1 MTLDRGTPWRAL
13 RSLLIGAA
21 RRPRLLLATAA
32 WALRFAWKARGN
44 LIAARGR
51 VYKLTLFTHNFMD
64 ACSLDRERIDAC
76 VFMAIT
82 QDGPLSMCA
91 YNARRD
97 RYLLRPLATAN
108 GQWQPLATSTG
119 PISSFPIKLLKGR
132 AREGWLRE
140 HRGSRPPLGKEA
152 HP

>member
-1 MTLDRGTPWRAL
+1 M
-13 RSLLIGAA
+13 
-21 RRPRLLLATAA
+21 A
-32 WALRFAWKARGN
+32 WALRFAWKAKRK

-51 VYKLTLFTHNFMD
+51 VHKLTFFTHHFMD
-64 ACSLDRERIDAC
+64 ACALDRERIDAC

-97 RYLLRPLATAN
+97 NYLLRPLATAD
-108 GQWQPLATSTG
+108 GAWQPLAPATGSVST
-119 PISSFPIKLLKGR
+119 FPIKLLKGR

-140 HRGSRPPLGKEA
+140 HRGSRPPRVEA
-152 HP
+152 AEP